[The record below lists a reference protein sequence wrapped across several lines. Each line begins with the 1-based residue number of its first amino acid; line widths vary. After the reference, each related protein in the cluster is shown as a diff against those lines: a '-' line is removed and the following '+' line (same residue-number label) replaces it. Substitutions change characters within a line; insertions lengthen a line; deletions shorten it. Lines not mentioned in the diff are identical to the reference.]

1 MTDVYDVIVQQLRV
15 NRCTRIF
22 DVGCGTGILPL
33 RLIQSGLCV
42 QQYKGL
48 DRNPKSIEVLS
59 KNGFD
64 GQEGDLKWYDGM
76 KFFWD
81 TVVMKDVL
89 EEMES
94 IALTKEA
101 ILRARRVFLLATTAP
116 LHDSLTTEG
125 YSIDDVLA
133 LARNCSFQLNHFEQV
148 GIHSVLVFTRKF
160 KRRKS

>member
-1 MTDVYDVIVQQLRV
+1 MIDIYDVIVQQLRV

-33 RLIQSGLCV
+33 RLAQSGLCV
-42 QQYKGL
+42 TYKGL
-48 DRNPKSIEVLS
+48 DRNPKAIEVLS

-89 EEMES
+89 EEMDS
-94 IALTKEA
+94 FVLMSEA

-116 LHDSLTTEG
+116 LHDSLTSEG
-125 YSIDDVLA
+125 YSIDAVLT
-133 LARNCSFQLNHFEQV
+133 LARDCSFQLNHFEQV

-160 KRRKS
+160 KRRKN